1 MTHKPLILT
10 LIKPRCAQVT
20 AQLFQPYWAQW
31 CADTQALLAALP
43 GALAA
48 GSPGDDQLGL
58 KLTLERWLLELKAR
72 LPSRAAPCDC

>member
-1 MTHKPLILT
+1 MTS
-10 LIKPRCAQVT
+10 
-20 AQLFQPYWAQW
+20 QLFQPYWAQW

-58 KLTLERWLLELKAR
+58 KLTLERWLLELKVRR
-72 LPSRAAPCDC
+72 LLGRAAPCER